1 MRKDWWNK
9 GQQELKGSWT
19 EGDFTRKSKQKENVR
34 TSGYHEK
41 FLKQEVENYQKRQK
55 GFFIKKM
62 AYTDSKYDSFIH
74 FTVKFNSR
82 DYSIS
87 FFSGIFN
94 SKNYSITFFPG
105 KFNSKI
111 DSKI

>member
-1 MRKDWWNK
+1 MLVEKEKCPK
-9 GQQELKGSWT
+9 G
-19 EGDFTRKSKQKENVR
+19 V
-34 TSGYHEK
+34 
-41 FLKQEVENYQKRQK
+41 QKRQK
-55 GFFIKKM
+55 KGGFSSKM
-62 AYTDSKYDSFIH
+62 ANMDSKYDSFIH
-74 FTVKFNSR
+74 FTIKFNSK

-87 FFSGIFN
+87 IFSGIFN